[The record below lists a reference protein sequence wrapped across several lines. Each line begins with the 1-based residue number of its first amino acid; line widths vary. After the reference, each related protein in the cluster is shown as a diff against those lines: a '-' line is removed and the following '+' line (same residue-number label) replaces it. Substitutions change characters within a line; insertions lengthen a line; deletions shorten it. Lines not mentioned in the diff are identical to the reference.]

1 MINDSGELFSMLLR
15 LHPTEPGMVSPSSG
29 NQVQG
34 AFLDMVRQG
43 DAALAEWLHTPN
55 ERRPYT
61 LSLLQGF
68 NSLSAKQLEE
78 IRAKNQM
85 VQVTPRQVDWLRVA
99 IVAATVVGSV
109 AR

>member
-43 DAALAEWLHTPN
+43 DPALAEWLHTPN
-55 ERRPYT
+55 QRRPYT
-61 LSLLQGF
+61 LIPIPLLCGRIKEKMRKHKWKGMKILHGAS
-68 NSLSAKQLEE
+68 NHPSGLAS
-78 IRAKNQM
+78 
-85 VQVTPRQVDWLRVA
+85 
-99 IVAATVVGSV
+99 VGG
-109 AR
+109 